1 MKHLI
6 VLAAF
11 MFVAACSTS
20 ATSRI
25 PEASEPMAA
34 PDVAS
39 LDLPADADITPLD
52 ILEIK
57 VYNVAQLDGAYQV
70 EPNGELKMPLIGAV
84 KADGLSVFELAD
96 QIEAKLQENFLQ
108 NPLVTIKILEAAGGT
123 FSTEGAVRTPGVHP
137 VRGKLTLME
146 AMSLSGGLVPDADP
160 KAIVIFRNIDGQRKA
175 ARFDMNKIR
184 AGESADPLVYDGD
197 IILVDS
203 RQPNPA
209 YQEIL
214 RTIPIIGLFVGIF

>member
-1 MKHLI
+1 
-6 VLAAF
+6 
-11 MFVAACSTS
+11 
-20 ATSRI
+20 
-25 PEASEPMAA
+25 MAA
-34 PDVAS
+34 PDIAD
-39 LDLPADADITPLD
+39 LNLPADADITPLD
-52 ILEIK
+52 ILDIK
-57 VYNVAQLDGAYQV
+57 VYNVDQLDGAYQV

-84 KADGLSVFELAD
+84 KAEGYTVFELAD

-123 FSTEGAVRTPGVHP
+123 FSTEGSVRSPGVHP

-146 AMSLSGGLVPDADP
+146 AMSLSGGLGPDADP
-160 KAIVIFRNIDGQRKA
+160 KAIVIFRNIEGQRKA

-184 AGESADPLVYDGD
+184 TGEATDPLVYDGD

-209 YQEIL
+209 YQEML
-214 RTIPIIGLFVGIF
+214 RAIPILGLFVGIF